1 MSYKRA
7 DRHIIAWDNEHMLTQ
22 KLIYRNLNYKNHTWQ
37 KIWVTTVMLKKIRF
51 WDKQSRLGLKVSGI
65 LMLGSQ
71 HALGTSWSA
80 RELHHC
86 TRDYIINTFV
96 LSAEMMRVLLLHS
109 VHFGHFWCSKMF
121 HWNWSIVKISF
132 KIDLGYNNLWAIRNL
147 LLFGILYTEKMR
159 RWPLNLYILRILI
172 FYRVFYEIMWFLFS
186 LWI

>member
-1 MSYKRA
+1 
-7 DRHIIAWDNEHMLTQ
+7 
-22 KLIYRNLNYKNHTWQ
+22 
-37 KIWVTTVMLKKIRF
+37 
-51 WDKQSRLGLKVSGI
+51 
-65 LMLGSQ
+65 MLGSQ

-186 LWI
+186 LWILNNKKKIACEEQILIIYSLKHLYNTNIKVNLSFQSWEHCVYDGNIIWP